1 MRTRATVPSV
11 AMEHHLPEDPAFPE
25 PGTLADILR
34 RDRSH
39 RSVTLRRRIAT
50 LLSTLRSPPV
60 DSGTGALLSEL
71 EDALHDP
78 QPEEVWLALA
88 VLTCQLPDAAAVQR
102 TIRAI
107 RLDGPLE
114 ALFAALDQ
122 SGRVHGPV
130 GPEVEVVKDR
140 VLVDVHHTA
149 FSLVATGVQRVVRET
164 ARRWIRLPGVM
175 LIGWT
180 EEFANFRRLSPAEV
194 DRAIRGATMDPAV
207 ARPSTVDR
215 VLVPWQCTHLV
226 AELPIES
233 GRTGRYH
240 AFARFSGS
248 TTGLIGHDCIPLTAR
263 ETVDDGMALNF
274 ANFLAAAAHVDRIAT
289 ISSAAESEF
298 RGWRTM
304 LAGAGL
310 PGPDIHCIPEP
321 VDAETPSDTA
331 LRQAHDLLAVGTLPI
346 VLAVGSHEP
355 RKNHLAVLHA
365 AELLW
370 REGLLFTL
378 VFVGG
383 SSWKSAAFDTQLEAV
398 RTAGRP
404 VQIIRALPDDLL
416 WAAYRQA
423 YCTVF
428 PSLHEGY
435 GLPVA
440 ESLASGTPV
449 ITSNFGS
456 MRDLASRGGALLVDP
471 RQDHQLT
478 DALRQLLLDRPLRDR
493 LAAEAATIPRRTW
506 DDYATDTWDYLVG
519 RPIAPTM
526 AR

>member
-1 MRTRATVPSV
+1 MAQHLSEDEALPAPSS
-11 AMEHHLPEDPAFPE
+11 
-25 PGTLADILR
+25 LADILR
-34 RDRSH
+34 RDRSK
-39 RSVTLRRRIAT
+39 RGATLSRRIAT
-50 LLSTLRSPPV
+50 LLS
-60 DSGTGALLSEL
+60 ALGSAVRPGPGGMLAGL

-78 QPEEVWLALA
+78 RPEEAWLALA
-88 VLTCQLPDAAAVQR
+88 VLSGQLPDVAAVQR
-102 TIRAI
+102 TTRAI
-107 RLDGPLE
+107 HLDGPL
-114 ALFAALDQ
+114 AAVYAALDET
-122 SGRVHGPV
+122 GRVTGPV
-130 GPEVEVVKDR
+130 GPEVEVITGK
-140 VLVDVHHTA
+140 VLVDVHNTA
-149 FSLVATGVQRVVRET
+149 LNLVATGVQRVVRET
-164 ARRWIRLPGVM
+164 ARRWIRRPDVM

-180 EEFANFRRLSPAEV
+180 ADFGNFRRLSPAEV
-194 DRAIRGATMDPAV
+194 DCVIRGAPMDPA
-207 ARPSTVDR
+207 APPSSAADR
-215 VLVPWQCTHLV
+215 VIVPWKCIHLV
-226 AELPIES
+226 AELPIEA
-233 GRTGRYH
+233 GRTGRYQ

-248 TTGLIGHDCIPLTAR
+248 TTGLIGFDCVPLTAG
-263 ETVDDGMALNF
+263 ETVDDGMSLYF

-289 ISSAAESEF
+289 ISSAAETEF

-304 LAGAGL
+304 LAGTGL

-321 VDAETPSDTA
+321 VDAETPTDTA

-365 AELLW
+365 AEMLW

-383 SSWKSAAFDTQLEAV
+383 SSWKSAAFDTQLEVV
-398 RTAGRP
+398 RSAGRP

-428 PSLHEGY
+428 ASLHEGY

-449 ITSNFGS
+449 ITSHFGS
-456 MRDLASRGGALLVDP
+456 MRDLASQGGALLVDP
-471 RQDHQLT
+471 RQDQQLT

-493 LAAEAATIPRRTW
+493 LAAEAAAIPRRTW
-506 DDYATDTWDYLVG
+506 DDYATDTWNYLVDG
-519 RPIAPTM
+519 SLT
-526 AR
+526 